1 MGITQTQIKQRNIVV
16 PILTTVL
23 VIAALFLLN
32 LLTGGKF
39 LSVNNIMMIVQNAS
53 APTFIALGFVF
64 LMASGFVDLSLG
76 AAIILSANVAG
87 TFGNSIGYFGLIVS
101 GIVSGVLLMAINFCI
116 FQFTKIPSWIA
127 GLGMTMIYEAIA
139 FFYSEQRMNMGL
151 RVVNLDDQTRALGR
165 APLVYVVMAI
175 GLLLAYFLY
184 NRTTIGL
191 DIRALGS
198 NQDVASTMGIPM
210 TKTVI
215 LSGII
220 TGIFVGIAA
229 FVKESFAGTVP
240 AVSGLASLS
249 GTFQPLAAVLMAQA
263 LSKRVNIVFGAVIG
277 TVFIMVV
284 FNLLTLFGV
293 PSGTWQ
299 ETVLGLSVI
308 VFGIIMQHN
317 CRGVVK

>member
-1 MGITQTQIKQRNIVV
+1 MGITQTQIKQRKIVV

-23 VIAALFLLN
+23 VIAVLLLLN

-39 LSVNNIMMIVQNAS
+39 LSANNIMMIVQNAS

-87 TFGNSIGYFGLIVS
+87 TFGNSMGYFGLIVS
-101 GIVSGVLLMAINFCI
+101 GIASGVILMAINFCI

-184 NRTTIGL
+184 NRTTVGL

-210 TKTVI
+210 AKTVI

-263 LSKRVNIVFGAVIG
+263 LSKRVNIVFGAIIG